1 MWLSVNW
8 FDPQEVDTNH
18 NLITLNWAISIQVVI
33 HFKNYLQ
40 DNDLGETTQGMAS
53 HEKTESGKLIPFLPD
68 GASSEVSRVQI
79 ASLVDKLMQMPEDIE
94 ISDDYISPNES
105 LDPYQCIAEKIISDF

>member
-1 MWLSVNW
+1 
-8 FDPQEVDTNH
+8 
-18 NLITLNWAISIQVVI
+18 VI

-40 DNDLGETTQGMAS
+40 DNDLGETTQGMTS
-53 HEKTESGKLIPFLPD
+53 HAKTESGKLIPFLPD
-68 GASSEVSRVQI
+68 GSSSEVSRVQI